1 MKEFAEIIQAIAAL
15 LWPILTFVLVWRFR
29 AEIADL
35 LKRLKRGKFLGQEL
49 ELGDSLDKLN
59 ESALA
64 AAAEVN
70 ALPPAE
76 EPMTKAPENFDPTAV
91 QENEDDEIKSVLD
104 LAESSP
110 KLALISLAIE
120 IEKELR
126 EILFSQG
133 QSGKRYT
140 FTVPNAIRIL
150 EGREVLPPHLIMA
163 LRDFQKVRSQI
174 IHGRGDIN
182 SNEILRAIDSGY
194 VILSA
199 LKSIPREVNIVYH
212 PGVEIYSDKECTQIR
227 PDVRGVILETTN
239 TANGKKYFRIFPTT
253 RTHFKRGK
261 QVAWEWSPE
270 KSWNESWYRDPDTG
284 EIKVAWSSALEFV
297 GRNIDD
303 T

>member
-1 MKEFAEIIQAIAAL
+1 MKEFAELIQAIAAL
-15 LWPILTFVLVWRFR
+15 LWPTLTFILVWRFR
-29 AEIADL
+29 FEIADL
-35 LKRLKRGKFLGQEL
+35 LKRLRRGKFLGQEL
-49 ELGDSLDKLN
+49 ELGESLDKLN

-64 AAAEVN
+64 AAEEVN
-70 ALPPAE
+70 ALPPTSESKLEATDDTKLINVE
-76 EPMTKAPENFDPTAV
+76 ENADRSIER
-91 QENEDDEIKSVLD
+91 VLD

-110 KLALISLAIE
+110 KLALLSLAIE

-133 QSGKRYT
+133 HSGKRYT
-140 FTVPNAIRIL
+140 FTVLNAIRIL
-150 EGREVLPPHLIMA
+150 EKRELLPPHLVMA

-174 IHGRGDIN
+174 IHGRGEVTSD
-182 SNEILRAIDSGY
+182 EILRAIDSGN
-194 VILSA
+194 VILGA
-199 LKSIPREVNIVYH
+199 LKSIPREINIVYH

-239 TANGKKYFRIFPTT
+239 TANGRKYFRIFPTT

-270 KSWNESWYRDPDTG
+270 HSWDESWYRDPDTG
-284 EIKVAWSSALEFV
+284 EIKVAWSGALEFV
-297 GRNIDD
+297 GRNIED